1 MPPGEVVIG
10 GRNADVRVQAA
21 TVIWSAGVKPS
32 HLGQQLTEATGCDV
46 DHSGENNTNPKHTKP
61 NQPKIRIARDLC
73 SYSHTVNG
81 KPLPGMAAPAKQAG
95 TLIGKDIA
103 AIVSGGSRP
112 TFRYVDFGSMAV
124 VHASAVADLHGFKF
138 SGRLGLLLWAIV
150 HLALIP
156 NRENRITLSIK
167 WLYALATRQRASI
180 LLTGRPSQHLAL
192 DAEDA
197 HFPMASGKGPS
208 IAEPD
213 AALKAAMDYYAHQ
226 LSGLPPTQELLDT
239 KEASVA
245 DSEAAIK

>member
-1 MPPGEVVIG
+1 
-10 GRNADVRVQAA
+10 
-21 TVIWSAGVKPS
+21 VIWTAGVKPS
-32 HLGQQLTEATGCDV
+32 HLGQKLTEATGCDV
-46 DHSGENNTNPKHTKP
+46 DRGGRVIVNPDFSIPSHP
-61 NQPKIRIARDLC
+61 EIRIAGDLC

-81 KPLPGMAAPAKQAG
+81 RPLPGMAAPAKQAG
-95 TLIGKDIA
+95 TFIGKDIA

-180 LLTGRPSQHLAL
+180 LLTGMPSQHLAL

-226 LSGLPPTQELLDT
+226 LSGLPQTQELLDT

>member
-1 MPPGEVVIG
+1 MQMASNHYFLELEPPAERLRHAPHVVIVG
-10 GRNADVRVQAA
+10 GGF
-21 TVIWSAGVKPS
+21 AG
-32 HLGQQLTEATGCDV
+32 
-46 DHSGENNTNPKHTKP
+46 
-61 NQPKIRIARDLC
+61 
-73 SYSHTVNG
+73 
-81 KPLPGMAAPAKQAG
+81 
-95 TLIGKDIA
+95 
-103 AIVSGGSRP
+103 
-112 TFRYVDFGSMAV
+112 

-180 LLTGRPSQHLAL
+180 LLAGMPSQHLAL

-226 LSGLPPTQELLDT
+226 LSGLPQTQELLDT